1 MGAALQIG
9 YSMTG
14 WENLAAGT
22 HRIDS
27 VLMVLPDSEE
37 PDAVVRQLAMKPVVS
52 VRPMRH

>member
-22 HRIDS
+22 HRINS